1 MYSQCIQ
8 FVLSLHTRDSICTV
22 AAETQTNRRGIFL
35 LTFSYLN
42 EVFYTTITKTVNL
55 INIPI
60 NITEN
65 KSIGTVIGAKEVQNT
80 HVFDT
85 TASRAK
91 WRPRRDDDGREMSP
105 EFSCACPV
113 KSIYFR

>member
-8 FVLSLHTRDSICTV
+8 FVLSLRNRDSVCTV

-42 EVFYTTITKTVNL
+42 EVLYTTIAKTVNL

-65 KSIGTVIGAKEVQNT
+65 KVDRNSYRGKT
-80 HVFDT
+80 
-85 TASRAK
+85 RAK
-91 WRPRRDDDGREMSP
+91 YSRLRYDG
-105 EFSCACPV
+105 
-113 KSIYFR
+113 